1 METQIFTE
9 EFDKMT
15 GKVLITLGFIFVLSQ
30 SPLTAGAETI
40 SVPGDHSSIQSA
52 IDTALPGDRVEL
64 APGVY
69 HEHGLILPP
78 GIILIGMGSEPGD
91 VVIDGQGL
99 GRLILCESI
108 GKSSF
113 IENITLANG
122 FASGAS
128 SYDQSGGALLSSNS
142 ILRLTNCIFTG
153 NQADSHGGALRCNN
167 SDILINDCVFIDNK
181 APNGGGG
188 AIDCSYGSSPLFRN
202 CDFQDNNAAW
212 GGALSCRADSSPIIW
227 DSRFNN
233 NSATGDLGF
242 GGAVFSDFEATPVF
256 NNSTFY
262 GNHAV
267 YGGALASFQDAET
280 NLESCTVAG
289 NSAEISGG
297 GLFCHDS
304 SPRVTNSIIA
314 FQDGT
319 GIAAQGGAVPLITC
333 TDLFGNSQGDWVGNI
348 ADQSWVQDNLSVDP
362 SFCSDNPGQDFE
374 FSLQDD
380 SPCGPDANS
389 CGTIGAWPVGCVVV
403 PTQLSSFD
411 VDWSGDFA
419 KMSWQALSSD
429 DESEFR
435 LTGAL
440 ESTSSEE
447 WDIPFRHDGGGY
459 FIAEDHTSRSG
470 SGQSYIYRLY
480 VVDGQGGTS
489 LLSEAKLLSVP
500 DYPGIRDLKAWPNP
514 FNPMTSISFSLG
526 QAQQTR
532 ISIYTVD
539 GRRVKTLAS
548 SVLQSGP
555 QEIQWNGT
563 DGSGRI
569 VSAGAYIALVEGEH
583 QMQTIKLTM
592 IK

>member
-1 METQIFTE
+1 
-9 EFDKMT
+9 
-15 GKVLITLGFIFVLSQ
+15 
-30 SPLTAGAETI
+30 
-40 SVPGDHSSIQSA
+40 VPPVTD
-52 IDTALPGDRVEL
+52 
-64 APGVY
+64 
-69 HEHGLILPP
+69 
-78 GIILIGMGSEPGD
+78 
-91 VVIDGQGL
+91 
-99 GRLILCESI
+99 
-108 GKSSF
+108 
-113 IENITLANG
+113 
-122 FASGAS
+122 
-128 SYDQSGGALLSSNS
+128 
-142 ILRLTNCIFTG
+142 CIFIG
-153 NQADSHGGALRCNN
+153 NEADSHGGALRCNN
-167 SDILINDCVFIDNK
+167 SDILINDCVFIDNN

-188 AIDCSYGSSPLFRN
+188 AVDCSYGSSPLFRN
-202 CDFQDNNAAW
+202 CDFEGNNAAW
-212 GGALSCRADSSPIIW
+212 GGAISCRADSSPIIR
-227 DSRFNN
+227 DSRFTN

-242 GGAVFSDFEATPVF
+242 GGAVFSDFEATPLF
-256 NNSTFY
+256 SNSTFY
-262 GNHAV
+262 GNNAV

-319 GIAAQGGAVPLITC
+319 GIAAQGAAVPVITC

-362 SFCSDNPGQDFE
+362 SFCSDNPGQDLE

-389 CGTIGAWPVGCVVV
+389 CGTIGWGA
-403 PTQLSSFD
+403 
-411 VDWSGDFA
+411 DFA
-419 KMSWQALSSD
+419 KMSWQALSSGE
-429 DESEFR
+429 ESTFR

-440 ESTSSEE
+440 ESTSGDE

-459 FIAEDHTSRSG
+459 FIAEDHVSRPG
-470 SGQSYIYRLY
+470 SGQSYLFRLY
-480 VVDGQGGTS
+480 IVDGQGETS
-489 LLSEAKLLSVP
+489 LLSEVKLLSVP

-526 QAQQTR
+526 QTQQTR

-555 QEIQWNGT
+555 QEIQWDGT
-563 DGSGRI
+563 DSSGRN

>member
-1 METQIFTE
+1 METQEFTE

-15 GKVLITLGFIFVLSQ
+15 GKVLITLAFIFVLSQ
-30 SPLTAGAETI
+30 TPLTAGAATI
-40 SVPGDHSSIQSA
+40 SVPGDHSSIKSA
-52 IDTALPGDRVEL
+52 FDSAQPGDRVEL

-69 HEHGLILPP
+69 AENGLILPE
-78 GIILIGMGSEPGD
+78 GITLIGMGSQPGD
-91 VVIDGQGL
+91 VVIDGRNG
-99 GRLILCESI
+99 GRLILCESMAV
-108 GKSSF
+108 SSF
-113 IENITLANG
+113 IENLTLANG
-122 FASGAS
+122 FASGES

-142 ILRLTNCIFTG
+142 ILRISNVVFTG
-153 NQADSHGGALRCNN
+153 NAADSHGGALRCNN
-167 SDILINDCVFIDNK
+167 SNILINDCVFTDNN
-181 APNGGGG
+181 APYGGGG
-188 AIDCSYGSSPLFRN
+188 AVDCSYGSSPLFRN
-202 CDFQDNNAAW
+202 CDFENNNASW
-212 GGALSCRADSSPIIW
+212 GGALSCRADSSPVVW
-227 DSRFNN
+227 DSRFKN
-233 NSATGDLGF
+233 NSATGDLGY

-289 NSAEISGG
+289 NSADISGG

-314 FQDGT
+314 FQEGT
-319 GIAAQGGAVPLITC
+319 GIAAQGAAVPVITC
-333 TDLFGNSQGDWVGNI
+333 SDLFGNSQGDWVGNI
-348 ADQSWVQDNLSVDP
+348 ADQSWIQDNLSVDP

-380 SPCGPDANS
+380 SPCGPDVNS

-403 PTQLSSFD
+403 PTQLSSFE
-411 VDWSGDFA
+411 VDWSGDIA
-419 KMSWQALSSD
+419 KMSWQSLSNGED
-429 DESEFR
+429 PDFR

-440 ESTSSEE
+440 ESASDQE
-447 WDIPFRHDGGGY
+447 WEIPFRNDGGGFY
-459 FIAEDHTSRSG
+459 IGEDNISQAG
-470 SGQSYIYRLY
+470 SGKSYIYRLY
-480 VVDGQGGTS
+480 VVDSRGDTS
-489 LLSEAKLLSVP
+489 LLREAKLVSVP
-500 DYPGIRDLKAWPNP
+500 DFLGIRDLKAWPNP
-514 FNPMTSISFSLG
+514 FNPMTSVSFSLG

-548 SVLQSGP
+548 GLFESGP
-555 QEIQWNGT
+555 QEIKWNGT
-563 DGSGRI
+563 DGNGRN
-569 VSAGAYIALVEGEH
+569 VSAGAYIVLVEGEH